1 MIHSRLILSD
11 LNGILV
17 WQNLKFLQIYNHPWS
32 IHKCQLNQPEIQ
44 RLYANRRSINRVS
57 IDFNLEDH
65 ILLIEYTSL
74 NLKFGTL
81 YYNPNYSVL
90 QHCVRF
96 SLNAV
101 VVQCDSDLNFS
112 CFCAVEKSYSNSAP
126 PLLWWICL
134 MIYGTHTTICAYL
147 KHLRRKDSGDHI
159 LIQGGLKHKHSL
171 LQLCRT
177 TIFICKKLPCK
188 TWTGITS
195 CVIFTNADESTCPLV
210 KRAPF
215 CILYTEKMPQ
225 KRQQNLNQFS
235 QCRA

>member
-11 LNGILV
+11 LNGILA

-134 MIYGTHTTICAYL
+134 MIYATHTNICAYL

-215 CILYTEKMPQ
+215 CILYTEKMP
-225 KRQQNLNQFS
+225 
-235 QCRA
+235 

>member
-11 LNGILV
+11 LNGILA
-17 WQNLKFLQIYNHPWS
+17 WQNLKFLQIYNHP
-32 IHKCQLNQPEIQ
+32 CQHEIQ
-44 RLYANRRSINRVS
+44 RLYANRRSNNRVS

-134 MIYGTHTTICAYL
+134 MIYVTRTTICAYL

-177 TIFICKKLPCK
+177 TIFICKKLPG
-188 TWTGITS
+188 TGITS

-225 KRQQNLNQFS
+225 KRQQNLNQLQS
-235 QCRA
+235 MNRVADG

>member
-134 MIYGTHTTICAYL
+134 MIYATHTNICAYL

-215 CILYTEKMPQ
+215 CILYTEKMP
-225 KRQQNLNQFS
+225 
-235 QCRA
+235 

>member
-11 LNGILV
+11 LNGILA
-17 WQNLKFLQIYNHPWS
+17 WQNLKFLQIYNHP
-32 IHKCQLNQPEIQ
+32 CQHEIR
-44 RLYANRRSINRVS
+44 RLYANRRSNNRVS

-96 SLNAV
+96 SFNAV

-134 MIYGTHTTICAYL
+134 MIYVTRTTICAYL
-147 KHLRRKDSGDHI
+147 KHLRREDSGDHI

-177 TIFICKKLPCK
+177 TIFICKKLPG
-188 TWTGITS
+188 TGITS